1 MSKTKVRTICIDTL
15 TAIQERELVNEKK
28 KPGHDQ
34 WRDYGVTVVK
44 FVDTLKILGFE
55 VVLVLGEPGTG
66 KSTGM
71 KTLPEGTNIWYNADY
86 KNPTWKGGRANYG
99 KIASPKAPFH
109 MLPQSYQE
117 IIDHLK
123 KGLDAGMFEE
133 ERIAFVTGH
142 TETYRSG
149 KETRVRLKT
158 LGQLANKMQVE
169 GKMEV
174 VLYSKV
180 VENDETGNNEFVLY
194 TQNDG
199 TNTARSNEGMLEGI
213 IPNDY
218 NDIVNKMLEY

>member
-1 MSKTKVRTICIDTL
+1 MSEKKIRTICVDTL
-15 TAIQERELVNEKK
+15 TAIQERIYAADKK

-34 WRDYGVTVVK
+34 WRDYGVTVVN
-44 FVDTLKILGFE
+44 FADELQQLGFE
-55 VVLVLGEPGTG
+55 IVLVLGEPGTG

-71 KTLPEGTNIWYNADY
+71 KTLPEGTNIWYNADH
-86 KNPTWKGGRANYG
+86 KNPTWLGGSKEYG
-99 KIASPKAPFH
+99 KKTKPKAPFH
-109 MLPQSYQE
+109 VLPNSYSD
-117 IIDHLK
+117 ILK
-123 KGLDAGMFEE
+123 HIKTGLSKDMFEE
-133 ERIAFVTGH
+133 ERIAFITGH

-180 VENDETGNNEFVLY
+180 VENEETGANDFVLY

-218 NDIVNKMLEY
+218 NHIVEQILEY